1 MSQTES
7 SHDAEDK
14 DLRALLQQHR
24 PAAPLPPGFQN
35 AVWRRIEAAEAR
47 KAEPGWMESL
57 TAWLLR
63 PRLAL
68 TAAIVLVVAGASL
81 GVAQGSRNADDF
93 VKARYLNSVSPPQLR
108 R

>member
-7 SHDAEDK
+7 NHDAADPGVSTL
-14 DLRALLQQHR
+14 LRQSR
-24 PAAPLPPGFQN
+24 PAPPLPPGFQN

-47 KAEPGWMESL
+47 KAESGWMESL

-63 PRLAL
+63 PRLAV
-68 TAAIVLVVAGASL
+68 TAAAMLVVAGASL
-81 GVAQGSRNADDF
+81 GVAQGSRNADDL
-93 VKARYLNSVSPPQLR
+93 VKARYLNSVSPPELR

>member
-1 MSQTES
+1 
-7 SHDAEDK
+7 
-14 DLRALLQQHR
+14 
-24 PAAPLPPGFQN
+24 
-35 AVWRRIEAAEAR
+35 
-47 KAEPGWMESL
+47 MESL

-93 VKARYLNSVSPPQLR
+93 VRARYLNSVSPPQLR